1 MDFIAKVKKLLMYI
15 NKYRFVIV
23 IVLAGV
29 VLMLIPTGN
38 EEVVTLKKEEIDTE
52 ELTLEKQLSLLLSEM
67 DGAGKVQV
75 MLSVA
80 TGTNTVYDK
89 DISGSDRQETVIVT
103 DADRTQNGLIQ
114 RVDPP
119 VYLGAIVLCQG
130 ADSPGVC
137 LMIVQAVSSIT
148 GLGADRI
155 SVLKMK

>member
-38 EEVVTLKKEEIDTE
+38 EEVVTLKKEEIVTE